1 MTAQLLIYETAVPVS
16 KTRHANWSAEVG
28 SDYGFSRKINSVPLM
43 AVEFPGAA
51 AEYAVV
57 FAGNEE
63 AVMPAAIL
71 GLREQENLYVG
82 PQGAWQAKYIPAFL
96 RRYPFVFSSRD
107 DGKNFTL
114 CVDEAFPGFNQDGH
128 GERLFDAEGKP
139 TPYVDNV
146 LKFLQQYQIEFERT
160 RTLCRKLREL
170 NLLEPMRAQVTLDSG
185 ERMALTGFMAVDRAR
200 LKTLP
205 GDKLAE
211 MARSDELELVYLHLH
226 SMRNFSAM
234 RERIKPKADE
244 RERNAAPAP
253 QAKPAEKPARKR

>member
-1 MTAQLLIYETAVPVS
+1 MTTQMLIYETAVPVS
-16 KTRHANWSAEVG
+16 KSRHGKWSAEVG

-43 AVEFPGAA
+43 AVEFPGAC
-51 AEYAVV
+51 AEYAIV

-71 GLREQENLYVG
+71 GLRGEENLYVG
-82 PQGAWQAKYIPAFL
+82 PQGAWDAKYIPAFV

-114 CVDEAFPGFNQDGH
+114 CVDEGFPGFNQEGR
-128 GERLFDAEGKP
+128 GERLFDGEGKP

-146 LKFLQQYQIEFERT
+146 LKFLQQYQVEFERT
-160 RTLCRKLREL
+160 KAFCKKLREL

-185 ERMALTGFMAVDRAR
+185 EKRALTGFMAIDRAR

-205 GDKLAE
+205 GEKLAE
-211 MARSDELELVYLHLH
+211 MARSDELELIYLHLN
-226 SMRNFSAM
+226 SMRNFGAM
-234 RERIKPKADE
+234 RERV
-244 RERNAAPAP
+244 AAPSR
-253 QAKPAEKPARKR
+253 PAEKTEKAEKPEKPSKKR